1 MSTRLAAPRMS
12 FFAPSDPRPVHFMG
26 AAGAGMS
33 ALAELLARRGVRV
46 TGCDANPATVA
57 DLERLGIRVAQGHDA
72 AHVEGARAVVVTSAV
87 PRDHPE
93 LEAARAKGIPV
104 VRRAEALG
112 EAVSVG
118 EVVAVAGT
126 HGKTTTTVMTTEALA
141 AAGLEPTGIV
151 GGRVAAWN
159 GNLSAGSDQ
168 LFVVEADEYDRSFLA
183 LTPTVAVVT
192 SIEADHLDIYR
203 DLTDIRE
210 TFARFASEAHA
221 IVLCADDAGAN
232 ALTVPPTAEVVRY
245 GISSTDARLV
255 AREVTTEPNG
265 GSAYLPVYDG
275 KVLPRVRLAV
285 PGRHNVLNS
294 LAALGSGLVLGA
306 DAEDLARGL
315 ASFRGVERR
324 FQRVGEACGVLV
336 IDDYAHHPTEIRA
349 TLAAARAAL
358 PGRRLVAAFQP
369 HLYSRTRDFASQ
381 FGAALALADEIFL
394 TEIYPAREQPIDGVS
409 SSLIAEAIALAA
421 RSSVVEPPASTGS
434 PAPTA
439 GRLAW
444 RGERRE
450 LATALAGAVRSGDV
464 VITLGAGDITR
475 TGPELLAHLTAAA

>member
-12 FFAPSDPRPVHFMG
+12 LFAPSDPRPVHFMG

-57 DLERLGIRVAQGHDA
+57 DLERLGITVSQGHDA
-72 AHVEGARAVVVTSAV
+72 AHVDGARAVVVTSAV

-93 LEAARAKGIPV
+93 LEAAREKGIPV
-104 VRRAEALG
+104 IRRAEALA

-126 HGKTTTTVMTTEALA
+126 HGKTTTTVMTTEALG

-159 GNLSAGSDQ
+159 GNLSEGSDR

-183 LTPTVAVVT
+183 LAPTVAVVT

-203 DLTDIRE
+203 DLTDIRV
-210 TFARFASEAHA
+210 TFARFARDARA

-232 ALTVPPTAEVVRY
+232 ALPTPPTAEVVRY

-255 AREVTTEPNG
+255 AREVTPEPEG
-265 GSAYLPVYDG
+265 GSTYVPVYDG

-294 LAALGSGLVLGA
+294 LAALASGLVLGA
-306 DAEDLARGL
+306 NAEGLARGL
-315 ASFRGVERR
+315 ANFRGVERR
-324 FQRVGEACGVLV
+324 FQRVGEASGVLV

-349 TLAAARAAL
+349 TLAAARVAL
-358 PGRRLVAAFQP
+358 PGRRLVVAFQP
-369 HLYSRTRDFASQ
+369 HLYSRTRDFAPQ
-381 FGAALALADEIFL
+381 FGAALAQADEIFL
-394 TEIYPAREQPIDGVS
+394 TEIYPAREQPIPGVS
-409 SSLIAEAIALAA
+409 SSLIEDAIAGVA
-421 RSSVVEPPASTGS
+421 RGASVETHPSAGA
-434 PAPTA
+434 PAPPA

-450 LATALAGAVRSGDV
+450 LAAALAGAVRSGDV